1 MSLDISLNLQCLTPL
16 QSIFSELYQ
25 SQIPFSLSFRLKRIG
40 HGDPPFCSSLVCAFL
55 GFKKKKKKL
64 CISQNPILYYLHFFL
79 SFSFF
84 TFFFPCIYIFALSFW
99 RTCMCLQ
106 GIYFWV
112 VLTTRCLL
120 TTIFFTFFL
129 TKFVFF
135 FCNLCQFFSFI
146 GTIWC
151 LFCTYQAP
159 RCLLTFKKKKI
170 YLFSF

>member
-1 MSLDISLNLQCLTPL
+1 MWALNRDCTLAISVQWALSNPNT
-16 QSIFSELYQ
+16 IFFII
-25 SQIPFSLSFRLKRIG
+25 QIEENWTWRSSFL
-40 HGDPPFCSSLVCAFL
+40 FCLVCAFL
-55 GFKKKKKKL
+55 GLKKKKKL

-120 TTIFFTFFL
+120 TTIFL
-129 TKFVFF
+129 
-135 FCNLCQFFSFI
+135 LFSDKI
-146 GTIWC
+146 C
-151 LFCTYQAP
+151 LF
-159 RCLLTFKKKKI
+159 FKKI
-170 YLFSF
+170 YVIFSVL